1 MDDVTK
7 QSLLSAVRTM
17 LGVAGMWMATH
28 KYIDAD
34 SVNEIIG
41 AVMIVIPIV
50 WGVWDKHRSEQA
62 TKARE
67 VIAVNA
73 GVAVADSTV
82 GATPPVSPAD
92 TTKII
97 AAFVAPQ
104 SSMAEALNVV
114 PPAVQPTTKG
124 TTP

>member
-1 MDDVTK
+1 MDDVAK
-7 QSLLSAVRTM
+7 QALLSAIRT
-17 LGVAGMWMATH
+17 LLAAAGAWMATH

-41 AVMIVIPIV
+41 ALMIAIPIL
-50 WGVWDKHRSEQA
+50 WGVWDKYQA
-62 TKARE
+62 ERKTKARE

-92 TTKII
+92 STKII

-104 SSMAEALNVV
+104 PSMAEALNVV